1 MEFWGNGKHGELPA
15 GMGNALYQALAVN
28 DLPGARLL
36 AGPLLERANFER
48 LPAATAFNC
57 GLCLYR
63 LEEHE
68 KALSCLKRAELLLG
82 TPPDLDIR
90 EKEAF
95 FRAVEADGE
104 VYLRPL
110 NPEAGRGLERYFL
123 VRTRWLSAICLL
135 RLGCRQEAAPA
146 IRFLAQYHITV

>member
-1 MEFWGNGKHGELPA
+1 MDGQRIVFAGDAVFRKKNNRETGYGILGKRQTRGVA
-15 GMGNALYQALAVN
+15 GRHWQ
-28 DLPGARLL
+28 
-36 AGPLLERANFER
+36 PLLERANFER

-90 EKEAF
+90 EKESF
-95 FRAVEADGE
+95 FRAVEADGV
-104 VYLRPL
+104 VYIIP
-110 NPEAGRGLERYFL
+110 
-123 VRTRWLSAICLL
+123 
-135 RLGCRQEAAPA
+135 Q
-146 IRFLAQYHITV
+146 